1 MDEGRMAELAK
12 EAVADSKRNDCEF
25 VGARSEGAGAW
36 RIELMDV
43 MLKREPFAV
52 SVRAGADAP
61 DSEIKDAIRRAVAE
75 HYSIDSY

>member
-1 MDEGRMAELAK
+1 MDEGRMTELAR
-12 EAVADSKRNDCEF
+12 EALADSKRNDCELTG
-25 VGARSEGAGAW
+25 VRAGAGGAW
-36 RIELMDV
+36 RVELMDV

-52 SVRAGADAP
+52 IVRTGAGAN

>member
-12 EAVADSKRNDCEF
+12 EALADSKRNDCEF
-25 VGARSEGAGAW
+25 VGVRAGDAGAW
-36 RIELMDV
+36 RVELIDV

-52 SVRAGADAP
+52 TVRTHENAP
-61 DSEIKDAIRRAVAE
+61 DSEIKDAVRRAVAE

>member
-12 EAVADSKRNDCEF
+12 EALADSRRNDCEF
-25 VGARSEGAGAW
+25 VGVRVVGAGVW

-52 SVRAGADAP
+52 SVRADAGMP

>member
-12 EAVADSKRNDCEF
+12 EALAESRRNDCEF
-25 VGARSEGAGAW
+25 VGARAEGTGAW

-52 SVRAGADAP
+52 SLRTGADAS
-61 DSEIKDAIRRAVAE
+61 DAAIKEAVRRAVAE

>member
-1 MDEGRMAELAK
+1 MDEGRMVELAK
-12 EAVADSKRNDCEF
+12 EALADSKRNDCEF
-25 VGARSEGAGAW
+25 VGARGDGAGAW

-52 SVRAGADAP
+52 TVRVEADAS
-61 DSEIKDAIRRAVAE
+61 DAMIKDVIRRAIAE